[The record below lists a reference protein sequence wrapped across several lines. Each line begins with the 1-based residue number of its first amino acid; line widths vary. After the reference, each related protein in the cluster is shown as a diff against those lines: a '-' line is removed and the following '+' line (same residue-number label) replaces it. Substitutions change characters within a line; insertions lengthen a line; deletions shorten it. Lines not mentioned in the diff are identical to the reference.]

1 MATEAE
7 IKAKERKELLDE
19 IRKRRAAAAYGEG
32 VVGAAERGEYGDVGQ
47 GGPKGEFDDEI
58 NQDPGNED
66 VTQSRMSLVDFLT
79 NYLTDPR
86 LSATGAGIDLL
97 GRLGAVTAPYT
108 QKPLETISQ
117 GGDNIVQKAG
127 KFLFEDAAK
136 VAAKI
141 NSGVSFDEL
150 EPFEKLAIASVPAE
164 AIPGLGLAPDILK
177 MAKNFAVNVGKTGI
191 KTIGDITESLSS
203 RMETAGAPNVDNINF
218 MTGSKSGATD
228 SKVVYN
234 PQKNYDDLV
243 DSKPQ
248 KSVKISSTVDEPDLS
263 KLEVTGTDGNSYVL
277 VGDRLVPKEMAEIR
291 GYVLKEG
298 DRANPRIS
306 YNYVLKSRDDLIR
319 EKTGSGLVKIGNR
332 QVPYEDTI
340 LVTGKDGKTYRI
352 INPDAYKVREASG
365 ELPDQKVFNTYLSN
379 NKTIQEIVSNDK
391 NINSGSLNRYLNFIR
406 VSSPQTGKIVDGKAD
421 DFMKDFKLEIEDLK
435 NPNSL
440 FYKQYE
446 YFKQFDKVREQAGKK
461 IKPILDIIYP
471 AKKEGRKASNSLQIA
486 HRFMNTQI
494 GKSVPEGL
502 AGTGGTPSAYYLDI
516 SEFNALVQPSLERE
530 AREAVASGSVE
541 AIKIVDKKLKKI
553 GAEINVDGVKLGQH
567 KFVEEKLLEEA
578 GKLKSMSP
586 KELQEKG
593 ITLEMI
599 NDFYEG
605 IDMISKGASNLG
617 IKAMNKGGLVGI
629 RHLTR
634 PL

>member
-1 MATEAE
+1 MVDLKDTKTRQD
-7 IKAKERKELLDE
+7 ILDE
-19 IRKRRAAAAYGEG
+19 IRRKRAAAARSEG
-32 VVGAAERGEYGDVGQ
+32 IIGAAERGEYGDVGQ

-66 VTQSRMSLVDFLT
+66 VTQSRMSNFDMLKSIFMDPKTSMFGSGVDMFGRIGALT
-79 NYLTDPR
+79 SP
-86 LSATGAGIDLL
+86 
-97 GRLGAVTAPYT
+97 VT

-117 GGDNIVQKAG
+117 GGDNIVQEAG
-127 KFLFEDAAK
+127 KFFYEDMAK
-136 VAAKI
+136 ATKKI
-141 NSGVSFDEL
+141 NDGVKFDDL
-150 EPFEKLAIASVPAE
+150 TFSEKFALASLVAE
-164 AIPGLGLAPDILK
+164 GTPLGLAPDILRA
-177 MAKNFAVNVGKTGI
+177 AKNFTINIGKTGI

-234 PQKNYDDLV
+234 PQKNYDNLV

-248 KSVKISSTVDEPDLS
+248 KSVKISSTVDEPNLS

-352 INPDAYKVREASG
+352 INADAYKVREASG
-365 ELPDQKVFNTYLSN
+365 ALPDQKVFNTYLSN
-379 NKTIQEIVSNDK
+379 NKTIQEIISNDK

-471 AKKEGRKASNSLQIA
+471 AKKEGREASNSLQIA

-541 AIKIVDKKLKKI
+541 AIKIVDQKLKKI

-567 KFVEEKLLEEA
+567 KFVEEKLLEEV

-586 KELQEKG
+586 KQLQEKG

-629 RHLTR
+629 SHLTR

>member
-1 MATEAE
+1 MVDLKDTKTRQD
-7 IKAKERKELLDE
+7 ILDE
-19 IRKRRAAAAYGEG
+19 IRRKRAAAARSEG
-32 VVGAAERGEYGDVGQ
+32 IIGAAERGEYGDVGQ

-66 VTQSRMSLVDFLT
+66 VTQSRMSNFDMLKSIFMDPKTSMFGSGVDMFGRIGALT
-79 NYLTDPR
+79 SP
-86 LSATGAGIDLL
+86 
-97 GRLGAVTAPYT
+97 VT

-117 GGDNIVQKAG
+117 GGDNIVQEAG
-127 KFLFEDAAK
+127 KFFYEDMAK
-136 VAAKI
+136 ATKKI
-141 NSGVSFDEL
+141 NDGVKFDDL
-150 EPFEKLAIASVPAE
+150 TFSEKFALASLVAE
-164 AIPGLGLAPDILK
+164 GTPLGLAPDILRA
-177 MAKNFAVNVGKTGI
+177 AKNFTINIGKTGI

-234 PQKNYDDLV
+234 PQKNYDNLV

-248 KSVKISSTVDEPDLS
+248 KSVKISSTVDEPNLS

-352 INPDAYKVREASG
+352 INADAYKVREASG
-365 ELPDQKVFNTYLSN
+365 ALPDQKVFNTYLSN
-379 NKTIQEIVSNDK
+379 NKTIQEIISNDK

-471 AKKEGRKASNSLQIA
+471 AKKEGREASNSLQIA

-541 AIKIVDKKLKKI
+541 AIKIVDQKLKKI

-629 RHLTR
+629 SHLTR

>member
-1 MATEAE
+1 MVDLKDTKTRQD
-7 IKAKERKELLDE
+7 ILDE
-19 IRKRRAAAAYGEG
+19 IRRKRAAAARSEG
-32 VVGAAERGEYGDVGQ
+32 IIGAAERGEYGDVGQ

-66 VTQSRMSLVDFLT
+66 VTQSRMSNFDMLKSIFMNPETSMFGSGVDM
-79 NYLTDPR
+79 
-86 LSATGAGIDLL
+86 L
-97 GRLGAVTAPYT
+97 GRVGAFISPVA

-127 KFLFEDAAK
+127 QFFYEDMAK
-136 VAAKI
+136 ATKKI
-141 NSGVSFDEL
+141 NDGVKFDDL
-150 EPFEKLAIASVPAE
+150 TFSEKFALASLVAE
-164 AIPGLGLAPDILK
+164 GTPLGLAPDILRA
-177 MAKNFAVNVGKTGI
+177 AKNFTINIGKTGI

-234 PQKNYDDLV
+234 PQKNYDNLV

-248 KSVKISSTVDEPDLS
+248 KSVKISSTVDEPNLS

-352 INPDAYKVREASG
+352 INADAYKVREASG
-365 ELPDQKVFNTYLSN
+365 ALPDQKVFNTYLSN
-379 NKTIQEIVSNDK
+379 NKTIQEIISNDK

-471 AKKEGRKASNSLQIA
+471 AKKEGREASNSLQIA

-541 AIKIVDKKLKKI
+541 AIKIVDQKLKKI

-629 RHLTR
+629 SHLTR

>member
-1 MATEAE
+1 MVDLKDTKTRQD
-7 IKAKERKELLDE
+7 ILDE
-19 IRKRRAAAAYGEG
+19 IRRKRAAAARSEG
-32 VVGAAERGEYGDVGQ
+32 IIGAAERGEYGDVGQ

-66 VTQSRMSLVDFLT
+66 VTQSRMSNFDMLKSIFMDPKTSMFGSGVDMFGRIGALT
-79 NYLTDPR
+79 SP
-86 LSATGAGIDLL
+86 
-97 GRLGAVTAPYT
+97 VT

-117 GGDNIVQKAG
+117 GGDNIVQEAG
-127 KFLFEDAAK
+127 KFFYEDMAK
-136 VAAKI
+136 ATKKI
-141 NSGVSFDEL
+141 NDGVKFDDL
-150 EPFEKLAIASVPAE
+150 TFSEKFALASLVAE
-164 AIPGLGLAPDILK
+164 GTPLGLAPDILRA
-177 MAKNFAVNVGKTGI
+177 AKNFTINIGKTGI

-234 PQKNYDDLV
+234 PQKNYDNLV

-248 KSVKISSTVDEPDLS
+248 KSVKISSTVDEPNLS

-352 INPDAYKVREASG
+352 INADAYKVREASG
-365 ELPDQKVFNTYLSN
+365 ALPDQKVFNTYLSN
-379 NKTIQEIVSNDK
+379 NKTIQEIISNDK

-471 AKKEGRKASNSLQIA
+471 AKKEGREASNSLQIA

-541 AIKIVDKKLKKI
+541 AIKIVDQKLKKI

-617 IKAMNKGGLVGI
+617 VKAMNKGGLVGI
-629 RHLTR
+629 SHLTR